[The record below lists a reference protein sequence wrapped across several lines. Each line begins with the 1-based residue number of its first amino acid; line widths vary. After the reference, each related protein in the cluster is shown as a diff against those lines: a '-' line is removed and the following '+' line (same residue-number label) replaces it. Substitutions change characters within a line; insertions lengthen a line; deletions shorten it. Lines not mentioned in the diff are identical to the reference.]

1 MTICAVREQEKI
13 VMKGKVKIMKFIC
26 GLAQQENEYV
36 INGVKYI
43 VGSSFRTAKTQSNPS
58 ITDRFKRIIT
68 SDFVDLTSVQSSD
81 KIKAE
86 YVCSAAGK
94 EDLCS
99 RKRNKNN

>member
-1 MTICAVREQEKI
+1 
-13 VMKGKVKIMKFIC
+13 MKGKVKTMKFIC

-68 SDFVDLTSVQSSD
+68 SDFVDLTDESAPSKMAV
-81 KIKAE
+81 E
-86 YVCSAAGK
+86 YVCSTAGK
-94 EDLCS
+94 ED
-99 RKRNKNN
+99 